1 MSARRQPG
9 VLATSAAASGPVSV
23 LTVGLSGSS
32 AANELASTLVRQPG
46 RKTGPYG
53 CPPTGFPLV
62 CSLTLT
68 SAETVDAAV
77 RLIYARPASELR

>member
-62 CSLTLT
+62 CRAGT
-68 SAETVDAAV
+68 SDQEDSNES
-77 RLIYARPASELR
+77 RHRH